1 LTRGA
6 IAAGLRRLALDVKSF
21 AGRRAP
27 DFLIPEGSE
36 TLAQN
41 SVFPHFMDW
50 TSPLWY
56 ASYIIVLIGLAGYG
70 SHRLTIVFL
79 YLKHSRKHPQPM
91 ELFKEL
97 PLVTIQLPVFN
108 EMHVVD
114 RLLASVAALDY
125 PQDKMQIQL
134 LDDSTDET
142 VAICR
147 AGIEDLKARGFDAEH
162 IHRTDRTGYKA
173 GALENGTQFAKGEYL
188 LILDA
193 DFVPNPDL
201 LQKTIHYFSD
211 DKIGMIQTRWGHLNR
226 TYNVLTRIQ
235 AMFLDGHL
243 ELEQTARNRSGR
255 FFTFNGTGGIWR
267 KSCIAD
273 AGGWEHDTL
282 TEDMDLSYRAQ
293 LKGWRF
299 IFLND
304 VETPAEL
311 PVDMDGF
318 KSQQHRWTK
327 GSIQV
332 CKKVLPA
339 IWKSDVP
346 LFIKMEATAHLTS
359 NFAYLL
365 LICLCFLIY
374 PSQHSTPAFGEL
386 TYYIVNVPIFFFSS
400 VSVILFYLVSQKAL
414 RPGSWWKEIP
424 YLPLL
429 LALGIG
435 MSISNAK
442 AVLEA
447 LCNHQT
453 AFVRTPKYGIGQ
465 VKRQDWKKSSY
476 KAMKTLTPFVELLF
490 GFFFLF
496 VVVDA
501 AMSHRWASTILLL
514 PFPVGFFY
522 TSLSSLARMLP
533 SGSEATASKMVNR
546 KAP

>member
-1 LTRGA
+1 
-6 IAAGLRRLALDVKSF
+6 
-21 AGRRAP
+21 
-27 DFLIPEGSE
+27 
-36 TLAQN
+36 
-41 SVFPHFMDW
+41 MDW
-50 TSPLWY
+50 TSPIWY
-56 ASYIIVLIGLAGYG
+56 ASYILVLIGLAGYG

-79 YLKHSRKHPQPM
+79 YLKHARNQPKP
-91 ELFKEL
+91 KEHFHDL
-97 PLVTIQLPVFN
+97 PLVTVQLPVFN

-114 RLLASVAALDY
+114 RLLDSVAAMDY
-125 PQDKMQIQL
+125 PQDKLQIQL

-142 VAICR
+142 VDICR
-147 AGIEDLKARGFDAEH
+147 AGIERLKARGFDAEH
-162 IHRTDRTGYKA
+162 IHRTDRTGFKA
-173 GALENGTQFAKGEYL
+173 GALENGTRFAKGEYL

-193 DFVPNPDL
+193 DFVPNSDL

-211 DKIGMIQTRWGHLNR
+211 DNIGMIQTRWGHLNR
-226 TYNVLTRIQ
+226 TFNVLTRIQ

-255 FFTFNGTGGIWR
+255 FFTFNGTG
-267 KSCIAD
+267 
-273 AGGWEHDTL
+273 GGWEHDTL

-339 IWKSDVP
+339 IWRAKVP

-365 LICLCFLIY
+365 LIVLCFLIY
-374 PSQHSTPAFGEL
+374 PNQQWQPDFGKF
-386 TYYIVNVPIFFFSS
+386 TYYIINIPIFFFSS
-400 VSVILFYLVSQKAL
+400 VSVIVFYMVAQKAL
-414 RPGSWWKEIP
+414 RPGTWWKEIP

-442 AVLEA
+442 AVIEA
-447 LCNHQT
+447 LLNHET
-453 AFVRTPKYGIGQ
+453 AFIRTPKYGIGQ
-465 VKRQDWKKSSY
+465 TKRADWKKSSY
-476 KAMKTLTPFVELLF
+476 KAIKSLTPFVELLF

-501 AMSHRWASTILLL
+501 AMRGVWSSAILLL
-514 PFPVGFFY
+514 PFPIGFFY
-522 TSLSSLARMLP
+522 TSLSSLGRMLP
-533 SGSEATASKMVNR
+533 SAATANEVK
-546 KAP
+546 

>member
-1 LTRGA
+1 
-6 IAAGLRRLALDVKSF
+6 
-21 AGRRAP
+21 
-27 DFLIPEGSE
+27 
-36 TLAQN
+36 
-41 SVFPHFMDW
+41 MDL

-56 ASYIIVLIGLAGYG
+56 VAYVIVLIGLAGYG

-79 YLKHSRKHPQPM
+79 YLKHSREQPKPK

-114 RLLASVAALDY
+114 RLLESVSRLDY

-142 VAICR
+142 VEICR
-147 AGIEDLKARGFDAEH
+147 AGIERLVARGFDAQH

-188 LILDA
+188 FILDA
-193 DFVPNPDL
+193 DFVPNPDVL
-201 LQKTIHYFSD
+201 MKTIHFFSD
-211 DKIGMIQTRWGHLNR
+211 EKIGMIQTRWGHLNR
-226 TYNVLTRIQ
+226 TFNVLTRIQ

-299 IFLND
+299 IFLNN

-332 CKKVLPA
+332 CKKVLPS
-339 IWKSDVP
+339 IWRSDVP
-346 LFIKMEATAHLTS
+346 LFIKLEATAHLTS

-374 PSQHSTPAFGEL
+374 PNQHQPDFGKY
-386 TYYIVNVPIFFFSS
+386 TNYIINGPIFFFAS
-400 VSVILFYLVSQKAL
+400 VSVIVFYLTSQKAL
-414 RPGSWWKEIP
+414 RPDSWWKEIP

-435 MSISNAK
+435 MSINNAK
-442 AVLEA
+442 AVIEA
-447 LCNHQT
+447 LFNHES

-465 VKRQDWKKSSY
+465 EVKRVDWKKSSY
-476 KAMKTLTPFVELLF
+476 KAMKTLTPFIELLF

-496 VVVDA
+496 VVVEA
-501 AMSHRWASTILLL
+501 VYQGRYASAILLL

-522 TSLSSLARMLP
+522 TSFSSLARMLP
-533 SGSEATASKMVNR
+533 APSAPPVQPASTR
-546 KAP
+546 KDP

>member
-1 LTRGA
+1 MDLSS
-6 IAAGLRRLALDVKSF
+6 SF
-21 AGRRAP
+21 
-27 DFLIPEGSE
+27 
-36 TLAQN
+36 
-41 SVFPHFMDW
+41 
-50 TSPLWY
+50 WY
-56 ASYIIVLIGLAGYG
+56 VAYVLVLIGLAGFG
-70 SHRLTIVFL
+70 SHRLLIVFL
-79 YLKHSRKHPQPM
+79 YLKHNRKRPEPKEM
-91 ELFKEL
+91 FSEL

-114 RLLASVAALDY
+114 RLLDSVAALDY

-142 VAICR
+142 VEICR
-147 AGIEDLKARGFDAEH
+147 AGIERLKSQGFDAEH
-162 IHRTDRTGYKA
+162 IHRTDRTGFKA

-188 LILDA
+188 FILDA
-193 DFVPNPDL
+193 DFVPNPDVL
-201 LQKTIHYFSD
+201 KRTIHFFTD
-211 DKIGMIQTRWGHLNR
+211 ANIGMIQTRWGHLNR
-226 TYNVLTRIQ
+226 TFNVLTRIQ

-339 IWKSDVP
+339 IWRAKVP

-374 PSQHSTPAFGEL
+374 PSQQHPDFGKF
-386 TYYIVNVPIFFFSS
+386 THYIINGPIFFFAS
-400 VSVILFYLVSQKAL
+400 VSVVVFYVTAQKAL
-414 RPGSWWKEIP
+414 RPGTWWKEIP

-435 MSISNAK
+435 MSINNAK
-442 AVLEA
+442 AVVEA
-447 LCNHQT
+447 LFNHQS

-465 VKRQDWKKSSY
+465 EVKKTDWKKSSY
-476 KAMKTLTPFVELLF
+476 KAMKTLTPFIELLF

-496 VVVDA
+496 VVVEA
-501 AMSHRWASTILLL
+501 AYESRFGSAILLL

-522 TSLSSLARMLP
+522 TSFSSLARMLP
-533 SGSEATASKMVNR
+533 SPAARPAPEITR
-546 KAP
+546 KDP

>member
-1 LTRGA
+1 
-6 IAAGLRRLALDVKSF
+6 
-21 AGRRAP
+21 
-27 DFLIPEGSE
+27 
-36 TLAQN
+36 
-41 SVFPHFMDW
+41 MDI

-56 ASYIIVLIGLAGYG
+56 FAYITVLIGLAGYG
-70 SHRLTIVFL
+70 SHRLTIIFL
-79 YLKHSRKHPQPM
+79 YLKHSRNKPAPLR
-91 ELFKEL
+91 EFEDL
-97 PLVTIQLPVFN
+97 PLVTVQLPVFN

-114 RLLASVAALDY
+114 RLLESVAKLDY
-125 PQDKMQIQL
+125 QKEKLQIQL
-134 LDDSTDET
+134 LDDSTDDT
-142 VAICR
+142 VSICR
-147 AGIEDLKARGFDAEH
+147 EGIERLVAQGFDAEH
-162 IHRTDRTGYKA
+162 IHRTDRTGFKA
-173 GALENGTQFAKGEYL
+173 GALENGTHSAKGDYL
-188 LILDA
+188 FILDA
-193 DFVPNPDL
+193 DFVPNPDVL
-201 LQKTIHYFSD
+201 LKTIHYFSD
-211 DKIGMIQTRWGHLNR
+211 DKIGIIQTRWGHLNR

-255 FFTFNGTGGIWR
+255 FFTFNGTAGIWR

-339 IWKSDVP
+339 IWRSKVP
-346 LFIKMEATAHLTS
+346 LFVKMEATAHLTS

-374 PSQHSTPAFGEL
+374 PSQHAHPDFGPL
-386 TYYIVNVPIFFFSS
+386 TYYIVNVPIFFFAS
-400 VSVILFYLVSQKAL
+400 VSVLLFYLTSQKAL
-414 RPGSWWKEIP
+414 RPDTWWKEIP

-435 MSISNAK
+435 MSITNAK
-442 AVLEA
+442 AVIEA
-447 LCNHQT
+447 LCNHQS
-453 AFVRTPKYGIGQ
+453 AFVRTPKYG
-465 VKRQDWKKSSY
+465 VALKNSDWKKSSY
-476 KAMKTLTPFVELLF
+476 KAIKTLTPFVEFLF
-490 GFFFLF
+490 GCFFLF
-496 VVVDA
+496 VVIEA
-501 AMSHRWASTILLL
+501 AMGGRWSSAILLL

-522 TSLSSLARMLP
+522 TSFSSLARMLP
-533 SGSEATASKMVNR
+533 SVSRPKTTQTPAANLTDSH
-546 KAP
+546 

>member
-1 LTRGA
+1 MHL
-6 IAAGLRRLALDVKSF
+6 
-21 AGRRAP
+21 
-27 DFLIPEGSE
+27 
-36 TLAQN
+36 N
-41 SVFPHFMDW
+41 S
-50 TSPLWY
+50 SLWY
-56 ASYIIVLIGLAGYG
+56 FAYIIVLIGLAGYG
-70 SHRLTIVFL
+70 SHRLTIIFL
-79 YLKHSRKHPQPM
+79 YLKYSRKRPEP
-91 ELFKEL
+91 LKNFSEL

-114 RLLASVAALDY
+114 RLLDSVSKIDY
-125 PQDKMQIQL
+125 PQDKIQIQL
-134 LDDSTDET
+134 LDDSTDDT
-142 VAICR
+142 VSICKK
-147 AGIEDLKARGFDAEH
+147 GIERMRSLGFDAEH

-173 GALENGTQFAKGEYL
+173 GALENGTHYAKGEYL
-188 LILDA
+188 FILDA
-193 DFVPNPDL
+193 DFVPNADVL
-201 LQKTIHYFSD
+201 LKTIHYFTD

-226 TYNVLTRIQ
+226 TFNVLTRIQ

-255 FFTFNGTGGIWR
+255 FFTFNGTAGIWR

-339 IWKSDVP
+339 IWRSKIP
-346 LFIKMEATAHLTS
+346 LFVKMEATAHLTS

-374 PSQHSTPAFGEL
+374 PSQYAQPKFGEL
-386 TYYIVNVPIFFFSS
+386 TYYIVNVPIFFFAS
-400 VSVILFYLVSQKAL
+400 VSVILFYLTSQKAL
-414 RPGSWWKEIP
+414 RPDSWWKEIP

-435 MSISNAK
+435 MSITNAK
-442 AVLEA
+442 AVIEA

-453 AFVRTPKYGIGQ
+453 AFIRTPKYGIEQ
-465 VKRQDWKKSSY
+465 KNSDWKKSSY
-476 KAMKTLTPFVELLF
+476 KAIKSLTPVVELLF

-496 VVVDA
+496 VVIEA
-501 AMSHRWASTILLL
+501 AMKGNWSSAILLL

-522 TSLSSLARMLP
+522 TSLASIIRMMPSFSGPKVAESPIVDSSE
-533 SGSEATASKMVNR
+533 SQ
-546 KAP
+546 

>member
-1 LTRGA
+1 MEL
-6 IAAGLRRLALDVKSF
+6 S
-21 AGRRAP
+21 
-27 DFLIPEGSE
+27 
-36 TLAQN
+36 
-41 SVFPHFMDW
+41 
-50 TSPLWY
+50 SPLWY
-56 ASYIIVLIGLAGYG
+56 ACYLLVLVGLSGYG
-70 SHRLTIVFL
+70 FHRLTIVYL
-79 YLKHSRKHPQPM
+79 YLKHSRNHPKPK
-91 ELFKEL
+91 ETFSEL
-97 PLVTIQLPVFN
+97 PLVTIQLPLFN
-108 EMHVVD
+108 ELHVVD
-114 RLLASVAALDY
+114 RLLDSVAAIDY
-125 PQDKMQIQL
+125 PQDKIQIQI

-142 VAICR
+142 VEICR
-147 AGIEDLKARGFDAEH
+147 AGAERLRARGFDIEH
-162 IHRTDRTGYKA
+162 IHRTDRTGFKA
-173 GALENGTQFAKGEYL
+173 GALEHGTQFAKGEFL
-188 LILDA
+188 FILDA
-193 DFVPNPDL
+193 DFVPNPDV
-201 LQKTIHYFSD
+201 LQRTIHFFTD
-211 DKIGMIQTRWGHLNR
+211 ERIGLIQTRWGHINR
-226 TYNVLTRIQ
+226 TYNILTRIQ

-255 FFTFNGTGGIWR
+255 FFTFNGTAGIWR
-267 KSCIAD
+267 KGCIAD

-339 IWKSDVP
+339 IWRSDAP
-346 LFIKMEATAHLTS
+346 MAAKLEATAHLTS

-374 PSQHSTPAFGEL
+374 PNQHSKVEL
-386 TYYIVNVPIFFFSS
+386 GTVGYYVVNGTIFFFSS
-400 VSVILFYLVSQKAL
+400 ASVALFYFMSQKAL
-414 RPGSWWKEIP
+414 RPDSWWKEIP

-435 MSISNAK
+435 MSINNAK

-447 LCNHQT
+447 IFNHQSG
-453 AFVRTPKYGIGQ
+453 FVRTPKYGIGQ
-465 VKRQDWKKSSY
+465 TNKADWKKSSY

-496 VVVDA
+496 VVVEA
-501 AMSHRWASTILLL
+501 AMTGRWSSAILLL
-514 PFPVGFFY
+514 PFPAGFLY
-522 TSLSSLARMLP
+522 TSVSSLGRMLP
-533 SGSEATASKMVNR
+533 SGR
-546 KAP
+546 PAPQIVSRNDP

>member
-1 LTRGA
+1 
-6 IAAGLRRLALDVKSF
+6 
-21 AGRRAP
+21 
-27 DFLIPEGSE
+27 
-36 TLAQN
+36 
-41 SVFPHFMDW
+41 MDW
-50 TSPLWY
+50 TSPIWY

-70 SHRLTIVFL
+70 SHRLTIIFL
-79 YLKHSRKHPQPM
+79 YLKHARNHPTPLA
-91 ELFKEL
+91 LFEDL
-97 PLVTIQLPVFN
+97 PLVTVQLPVFN
-108 EMHVVD
+108 EMHVVG
-114 RLLASVAALDY
+114 RLLDAVAAMDY
-125 PQDKMQIQL
+125 PQDKLQIQL

-147 AGIEDLKARGFDAEH
+147 AGIERLQARGFDAEH
-162 IHRTDRTGYKA
+162 IHRSDRTGYKA
-173 GALENGTQFAKGEYL
+173 GALENGTHSAKGEFL

-201 LQKTIHYFSD
+201 LQKTIHYFTD

-226 TYNVLTRIQ
+226 TFNVLTRIQ

-339 IWKSDVP
+339 IWRSKVP

-374 PSQHSTPAFGEL
+374 PNQQCQPDFGKL
-386 TYYIVNVPIFFFSS
+386 TYYIINVPIFFFSS
-400 VSVILFYLVSQKAL
+400 VSVIVFYMVSQKAL

-442 AVLEA
+442 AVIEA
-447 LCNHQT
+447 LCNHQS
-453 AFVRTPKYGIGQ
+453 AFVRTPKYGIGHSQ
-465 VKRQDWKKSSY
+465 RHDWKKSSY
-476 KAMKTLTPFVELLF
+476 KAMKTLTPVVELLF

-501 AMSHRWASTILLL
+501 AMRANWSSAILLL
-514 PFPVGFFY
+514 PFPLGFFY

-533 SGSEATASKMVNR
+533 AGTSVTEPQIMNR
-546 KAP
+546 NVR